1 MKTITA
7 LVKKAEKS
15 ARFKILRLKGT
26 FSLLYELALY
36 YKTELKNSFTME
48 LILILKSKKDKHC
61 FLIKQRQ
68 K

>member
-7 LVKKAEKS
+7 LVKNADKS

-48 LILILKSKKDKHC
+48 
-61 FLIKQRQ
+61 
-68 K
+68 